1 MASENKLDL
10 KTVLDGLGQGVL
22 VFGSDDR
29 LIMHNLAAG
38 SILGANLNIVRTQG
52 WNAISSLFNARRATA
67 DELVDSIRQQAL
79 QSSKPV
85 RFKVYLSGEYIP
97 CWAAAVQADDG
108 EMCTMITLDVP
119 DWGAITMLVDKFRDE
134 MQEAVESTQGHIDLI
149 NQTIKVS
156 KEPGA
161 ENLAKRIQGF
171 TRLVSVHMHRVG
183 RLIEMLK
190 RMEEIRIGKIRDSVR
205 AGRRKINLADF
216 MEDFVEELDEIMLV
230 DPETE
235 ARDHRSRLKVTIPDN
250 LVIAAAPSYI
260 TRILHDVLRNAI
272 MYSMVGTPVKIEAQV
287 KNQNVQINVVDEGY
301 GIREKELERVFE
313 PYQRARQP
321 QIISE
326 FGYGLSL
333 YLCKNEV
340 EAMNGRMWFESQE
353 GVGTTFSFM
362 LPLWQDEAS
371 VPASSSSDT

>member
-1 MASENKLDL
+1 MASENELDL
-10 KTVLDGLGQGVL
+10 KTVLDSLGQGVL
-22 VFGSDDR
+22 IFGKDGR
-29 LIMHNLAAG
+29 LIMHNQAA
-38 SILGANLNIVRTQG
+38 STILGANLGIVRAQG
-52 WNAISSLFNARRATA
+52 WDAVSSLFNARRATA
-67 DELVDSIRQQAL
+67 DELVDAIRQRAL
-79 QSSKPV
+79 ETSKPV
-85 RFKVYLSGEYIP
+85 RFKVFLSGEYIP
-97 CWAAAVQADDG
+97 CWAAAVKASND

-119 DWGAITMLVDKFRDE
+119 DWAAITMLVEKFRDE

-161 ENLAKRIQGF
+161 ENLGKRIQGF

-190 RMEEIRIGKIRDSVR
+190 RMEEIRTGKIRESVR
-205 AGRRKINLADF
+205 AALRKINLADF

-250 LVIAAAPSYI
+250 VVIAGATTYI

-272 MYSMVGTPVKIEAQV
+272 MYSMVGTPVKIEAQI
-287 KNQNVQINVVDEGY
+287 KGQNAQINIIDEGY

-353 GVGTTFSFM
+353 GVGTTFSLM

-371 VPASSSSDT
+371 APASSSSDS

>member
-52 WNAISSLFNARRATA
+52 WDAISSLFNARRATA

-190 RMEEIRIGKIRDSVR
+190 RMEEIRIGKIRESVR
-205 AGRRKINLADF
+205 TGRRKINLADF

-235 ARDHRSRLKVTIPDN
+235 ARDHRSRLKLTIPDN